1 MTDTPLIYTT
11 LGNVP
16 ASSLD
21 YKVTWVDNSEIKQE
35 VRYIDGAMQVAADK
49 EGSITMLEEY
59 FDKETGE
66 CVKSSPHVYMFR
78 GLDTASEQGAL
89 A

>member
-1 MTDTPLIYTT
+1 MTEPLIFTT

-16 ASSLD
+16 ASTLEYRVS
-21 YKVTWVDNSEIKQE
+21 WIDNSDIQQSIQTIGG
-35 VRYIDGAMQVAADK
+35 VMHVAAEN

-59 FDKETGE
+59 FDIATGD
-66 CVKSSPHVYMFR
+66 CVKSSPHVYLFK
-78 GLDTASEQGAL
+78 GIDADSQQGAI